1 MEIPPIFAYLLIT
14 IFVFSILFRY
24 IFIIVLLYRTCNDC
38 MQDLFC
44 GYCYQDQRHTA
55 VNSSC
60 LPTTYDNPWVA
71 TRGRCNSTDL
81 KGDLTWAYDY
91 CPTDFSWMPMIG
103 LVLYLMFFAP
113 GMSMALFTKLCGI
126 IEVRCHY
133 CHLLSTVLY
142 YQDQLTS

>member
-1 MEIPPIFAYLLIT
+1 
-14 IFVFSILFRY
+14 
-24 IFIIVLLYRTCNDC
+24 

-44 GYCYQDQRHTA
+44 GYCYEDVKHVA

-71 TRGRCNSTDL
+71 TGGRCNSTDL
-81 KGDLTWAYDY
+81 KGDLTWAYDF

-113 GMSMALFTKLCGI
+113 GWPFIHNIS
-126 IEVRCHY
+126 
-133 CHLLSTVLY
+133 LLSLPLLLKYKFTNV
-142 YQDQLTS
+142 T